1 MSPSKQAKE
10 VGFKSLSQVQKITG
24 MSQQCLHN
32 WSKNKPEL
40 FRVVLL
46 GAYQIYLQEVDHD

>member
-24 MSQQCLHN
+24 MSQQCLDN
-32 WSKNKPEL
+32 WSKNRPKL
-40 FRVVLL
+40 FRAILL
-46 GAYQIYLQEVDHD
+46 GAYQIYFQEVDHD

>member
-24 MSQQCLHN
+24 QSQQCLHN

-40 FRVVLL
+40 FKVVLL
-46 GAYQIYLQEVDHD
+46 GAYQILQKEESLS

>member
-10 VGFKSLSQVQKITG
+10 VGFKSLSQVQKISG
-24 MSQQCLHN
+24 QSQQCLHN

-40 FRVVLL
+40 FKVVLL
-46 GAYQIYLQEVDHD
+46 GAYQILQKEESLS